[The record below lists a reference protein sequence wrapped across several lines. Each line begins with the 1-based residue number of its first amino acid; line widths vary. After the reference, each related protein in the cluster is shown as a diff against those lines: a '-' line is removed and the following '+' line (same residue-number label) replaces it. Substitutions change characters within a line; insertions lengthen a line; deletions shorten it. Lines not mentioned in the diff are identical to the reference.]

1 MKVTL
6 NLLILIL
13 AIIGLS
19 GTASAATY
27 FTGNLSAAQE
37 VPTNASTGTGFGRV
51 TLNDAETQI
60 TASVYYSGLT
70 SPGTTVGHIHGPAA
84 VGVNGPVMFNLAPTA
99 GQTSGS
105 VVNATFAVT
114 ASQVADLKAG
124 LLYFNIHTTT
134 NPGGEI
140 RGQITVDAPYLAY
153 MSNRQEN
160 PATTATGASGSGAIS
175 INAAGTQAIVTMNWS
190 NLSGNAVAGH
200 VHSGRSGVNGPI
212 VCNLSPAAAA
222 SGSVTDF
229 LCTFSAAQITALK
242 NAQLY
247 LNVHTAANPGG
258 EVRGQIQRR
267 RSTVLDFD
275 GDSKTDY
282 VVARN
287 NSPTT
292 GLIEWFTLNSG
303 TSSLSATQWG
313 QSSDFNSLR
322 MLGGDYDGD
331 GKDDITIWRS
341 AADANFLILQSS
353 NNTLRVEQFGSTG
366 DDPRMVYDYDGDGR
380 TDPAVWRSGS
390 PGFLFYRP
398 SANNPP
404 GSFVGIAF
412 GQSGDFPNPGD
423 FDGDGRGDI
432 CVQRSTQ
439 FLCQNTTTGF
449 KAVNWGLGS
458 DFGVPGDYDGDGK
471 TDINVVRT
479 VGSNRVWFPLR
490 SLDGAFQATT
500 WGTSA
505 AVRTQGDYDGDG
517 KTDVA
522 VWQTSSG
529 TQRTYYV
536 LPSNGNPFFS
546 QDWGLSTD
554 TSINAYNVR

>member
-1 MKVTL
+1 MKVTF

-13 AIIGLS
+13 VLIGVG

-27 FTGNLSAAQE
+27 FTGNLNAAQE
-37 VPTNASTGTGFGRV
+37 VPTNGSTATGFGRV

-70 SPGTTVGHIHGPAA
+70 TPGTTVGHIHGPAA
-84 VGVNGPVMFNLAPTA
+84 VGVNGPVLFNLAPAA

-105 VVNATFAVT
+105 VVNATFAAT
-114 ASQVADLKAG
+114 PAQVANLKAG

-134 NPGGEI
+134 NAGGEI
-140 RGQITVDAPYLAY
+140 RGQITVDAPYVAY
-153 MSNRQEN
+153 FSNRQEN
-160 PATTATGASGSGAIS
+160 PATTVTGASGSGAVS
-175 INAAGTQAIVTMNWS
+175 INAAGTQALVSMNWS
-190 NLSGNAVAGH
+190 GLSGNATVGH
-200 VHSGRSGVNGPI
+200 VHSGRSGVNGPV
-212 VCNLSPAAAA
+212 VCNLSPPTVAA
-222 SGSVTDF
+222 GSVTDF
-229 LCTFSAAQITALK
+229 LCTFSPAQITALK
-242 NAQLY
+242 NAQFY
-247 LNVHTAANPGG
+247 LNIHTAANPGG
-258 EVRGQIQRR
+258 EIRAQIQRR

-282 VVARN
+282 AVARN
-287 NSPTT
+287 NDPT
-292 GLIEWFTLNSG
+292 GLINWYILNSA
-303 TSSLSATQWG
+303 TSSFSSTQWG
-313 QSSDFNSLR
+313 QSSDFVAAR

-331 GKDDITIWRS
+331 GKDDITVWRT

-380 TDPAVWRSGS
+380 TDPAVYRAGS
-390 PGFLFYRP
+390 PGFLYYRP

-404 GSFVGIAF
+404 GSFVGFAF
-412 GQSGDFPNPGD
+412 GQTGDFPNPGD

-439 FLCQNTTTGF
+439 FLCQNTATGF
-449 KAVNWGLGS
+449 KVVNWGLGS

-471 TDINVVRT
+471 VDINVVRT

-490 SLDGAFQATT
+490 SLDGSFQQTT

-517 KTDVA
+517 KTDIA
-522 VWQTSSG
+522 VWQTTTG
-529 TQRTYYV
+529 TQRAYFV
-536 LPSNGNPFFS
+536 LPSNGNPFIS
-546 QDWGLSTD
+546 QEWGLSSD
-554 TSINAYNVR
+554 ISINGYNVR

>member
-1 MKVTL
+1 MKVTFK
-6 NLLILIL
+6 LLMLFL
-13 AIIGLS
+13 VIIGVS

-27 FTGNLSAAQE
+27 FTGNLNAAQE
-37 VPTNASTGTGFGRV
+37 VPPNGSTATGFGRV
-51 TLNDAETQI
+51 TLNDTETQI

-70 SPGTTVGHIHGPAA
+70 SPGTTVGHIHGPAT
-84 VGVNGPVMFNLAPTA
+84 VGANGPVMFNLAPTA

-105 VVNATFAVT
+105 VVNATFSVT
-114 ASQVADLKAG
+114 PTQVADLKAG

-140 RGQITVDAPYLAY
+140 RGQITVDSPYISYL
-153 MSNRQEN
+153 NGRQEN
-160 PATTATGASGSGAIS
+160 PAVTTAATGSGAVS
-175 INAAGTQAIVTMNWS
+175 INAAGTQAIVTVNWA
-190 NLSGNAVAGH
+190 NLSGNATVGH
-200 VHSGRSGVNGPI
+200 IHSGRSGVNGPV
-212 VCNLSPAAAA
+212 VCNLSPPTVA
-222 SGSVTDF
+222 SGSVVDF
-229 LCTFSAAQITALK
+229 LCTFSPAQITALK
-242 NAQLY
+242 TAQFY
-247 LNVHTAANPGG
+247 FNIHTAANPGG
-258 EVRGQIQRR
+258 EIRGQIQRR

-282 VVARN
+282 AVARN
-287 NSPTT
+287 NDPT
-292 GLIEWFTLNSG
+292 GLINWYVLNSA
-303 TSSLSATQWG
+303 TSSFSSTQWG
-313 QSSDFNSLR
+313 QSSDFVAAR

-341 AADANFLILQSS
+341 AAQANFLILQSAT
-353 NNTLRVEQFGSTG
+353 NTLRIEQFGSTG
-366 DDPRMVYDYDGDGR
+366 DDPRVVYDYDGDGR
-380 TDPAVWRSGS
+380 TDPAVYRAGS
-390 PGFLFYRP
+390 PSFLYYRP

-404 GSFVGIAF
+404 GNFVGIAF

-432 CVQRSTQ
+432 CVQRNTQ

-479 VGSNRVWFPLR
+479 VGTNRVWFPLR
-490 SLDGAFQATT
+490 SLDGAFKQTT
-500 WGTSA
+500 WGTNTA
-505 AVRTQGDYDGDG
+505 ARTQGDYDGDG
-517 KTDVA
+517 KTDIA
-522 VWQTSSG
+522 VWQATG
-529 TQRTYYV
+529 GVQTYWV

-546 QDWGLSTD
+546 QPWGLSTD

>member
-13 AIIGLS
+13 TIIGLS

-124 LLYFNIHTTT
+124 SLYFNIHTTT
-134 NPGGEI
+134 NAGGEI
-140 RGQITVDAPYLAY
+140 RGQITVDAPY
-153 MSNRQEN
+153 
-160 PATTATGASGSGAIS
+160 IS
-175 INAAGTQAIVTMNWS
+175 C
-190 NLSGNAVAGH
+190 LSGNATVGH
-200 VHSGRSGVNGPI
+200 VHSGRSGVNGPV
-212 VCNLSPAAAA
+212 VCNLSPPTVAAGA
-222 SGSVTDF
+222 VTDF
-229 LCTFSAAQITALK
+229 LCTFSASQITALK
-242 NAQLY
+242 TAQMY
-247 LNVHTAANPGG
+247 LNIHTAANPGG

-292 GLIEWFTLNSG
+292 GLVEWFTLNSG
-303 TSSLSATQWG
+303 TSSFSSTQWG
-313 QSSDFNSLR
+313 QSSDLNSQR

-380 TDPAVWRSGS
+380 TDPAVYRSGS
-390 PGFLFYRP
+390 PSFLFYRP

-412 GQSGDFPNPGD
+412 GQSSDFPNPGD
-423 FDGDGRGDI
+423 YDGDGRGDI
-432 CVQRSTQ
+432 CLQRSTQ

-500 WGTSA
+500 WGVSA
-505 AVRTQGDYDGDG
+505 AARTQGDYDGDG
-517 KTDVA
+517 KTDIA
-522 VWQTSSG
+522 VRQDTGGVQT
-529 TQRTYYV
+529 YWV
-536 LPSNGNPFFS
+536 LPSNGSPFFS
-546 QDWGLSTD
+546 QPWGLSTD
-554 TSINAYNVR
+554 ISINAYNVR